1 MNELYT
7 LRCHMYYSQ
16 YLTVAC
22 VEFQTFIPLKFLLI
36 LTANF
41 CYNWSMEYLLEI
53 TISQGY
59 ICKRS
64 CQHNAEILFYESLV
78 SILKLKIII
87 SLTCRVIFWK
97 SQLHSGNLQIIHQS
111 SDAKHLSRSYSKKPH
126 LSQ

>member
-16 YLTVAC
+16 YLTVTC
-22 VEFQTFIPLKFLLI
+22 VEFQTFIPLKFLLF

-41 CYNWSMEYLLEI
+41 CYNCSLEYLVEI
-53 TISQGY
+53 TISQGF
-59 ICKRS
+59 IWKRS
-64 CQHNAEILFYESLV
+64 CQHNAEILFYEFLV

-97 SQLHSGNLQIIHQS
+97 SLHSGNLHIIHQS
-111 SDAKHLSRSYSKKPH
+111 NDAKHLSRSYSKKPH
-126 LSQ
+126 